1 MKFQLLMTTLK
12 HTQSIEKYHLDQ
24 KSSNSVE
31 SSLISES
38 ITKQKESV
46 QPSPTIPKESSVE
59 TILSEESEDDTD
71 DNESDNEIKHD
82 DNAYDPDY
90 GRPIISR
97 RKGKGKGKGLPII
110 SSRRKERYHYLI
122 IMLTMVMGKLERR

>member
-1 MKFQLLMTTLK
+1 M
-12 HTQSIEKYHLDQ
+12 
-24 KSSNSVE
+24 
-31 SSLISES
+31 
-38 ITKQKESV
+38 